1 MDFLK
6 YHKNLTYHAALIR
19 FALPARKGRVIYE
32 AAMKR
37 ILSFLFA
44 LLVSLPVTETAL
56 AQSVVKTD
64 NVRAELI
71 SEVSTIKAGE
81 PFWVA
86 LRQTIKPHW
95 HTYWKNPGD
104 SGLPTEINWT
114 LPAGAKADPIVW
126 PTPSLI
132 DVGGIVNYGF
142 HDDILLLAKVTPPA
156 TLPSSASGTFHL
168 AADANWLVCNDV
180 CIPEEGKFAIDLP
193 VGPAATPADGAT
205 RALFDKA
212 RRDVPLASPWPA
224 HYGVAKAGDP
234 TVVID
239 AKGLKA
245 DTISDVYFF
254 PSDWGGVANMTK
266 QSAVVTADGI
276 RIPLKKGEAETKG
289 GPPPQFTG
297 ILVLNE
303 KTGDGTQRQAFD
315 VAAKLDPA
323 FVPGASMQVSASN
336 EETLSFAEALFF
348 ALLGGMILNLMPCVF
363 PVLAM
368 KAAAFARLAGHER
381 AEMRRD
387 GLAYTLG
394 VLVSFGAMAAAI
406 LAIRGTVGEV
416 SWGFQF
422 QSPIFSLLVAYLFF
436 VVGLNLSGVFEISG
450 GFTGQL
456 AGVGQGLASK
466 GGVTGAFFT
475 GVLAVVVATPC
486 TAPFMAAAL
495 GFALS
500 QPAPQT
506 VAVLL
511 AMGLGL
517 AIPYLALSMTPAL
530 QRLMPRPG
538 AWMDRLRQFLAFP
551 MYASAVW
558 MIWVLT
564 QQTGAD
570 GVLYALGG
578 MILIAFAIWLLRLR
592 GDGGGGV
599 ASPATWV
606 RRGVAA
612 LALLLALA
620 TVIKIEDSPATAAS
634 ASGGEQG
641 NRTTGVSFE
650 GWERFSRAR
659 MMQAVAEKKPVFVD
673 FSAAWC
679 ITCLVNERVALET
692 AGARKAFEET
702 GTVKLKGDWTNRD
715 PEITALLKELG
726 RAGVPLYLYWAPG
739 ADKPVILGQVLTEA
753 SVVAQLT
760 AK

>member
-6 YHKNLTYHAALIR
+6 DLRSLTYHGALIR

-32 AAMKR
+32 AVMTR
-37 ILSFLFA
+37 TLSFLLA
-44 LLVSLPVTETAL
+44 LLVTLPAF

-71 SEVSTIKAGE
+71 SEVSAVKAGE

-104 SGLPTEINWT
+104 SGLPTEIAWT
-114 LPAGAKADPIVW
+114 LPQGAKADPIVW
-126 PTPSLI
+126 PTPTFFDI
-132 DVGGIVNYGF
+132 GGIVNYGF
-142 HDDILLLAKVTPPA
+142 HDDILLLTKVTPAADA
-156 TLPSSASGTFHL
+156 TGTFHL
-168 AADANWLVCNDV
+168 AAAANWLVCDDV
-180 CIPEEGKFAIDLP
+180 CIPEDAKFSIDLP
-193 VGPAATPADGAT
+193 VGPAATPADAAT

-212 RRDVPLASPWPA
+212 RRDVPMESPWTA
-224 HYGVAKAGDP
+224 RYGMAKSGDP
-234 TVVID
+234 TLAID
-239 AKGLKA
+239 AKGLKPN
-245 DTISDVYFF
+245 TISDVYFF
-254 PSDWGGVANMTK
+254 PAEWPGVANMTK
-266 QSAVVTADGI
+266 QKAVVTADGI
-276 RIPLKKGEAETKG
+276 RIPLKKGDATAKPGTPPAEVSGT
-289 GPPPQFTG
+289 
-297 ILVLNE
+297 LVLTE
-303 KTGDGTQRQAFD
+303 KTGDGSQRQAFD
-315 VAAKLDPA
+315 INAKLDPA
-323 FVPGASMQVSASN
+323 FVPSASLQVSASN
-336 EETLSFAEALFF
+336 EEQLSFVESFFF
-348 ALLGGMILNLMPCVF
+348 ALVGGLILNLMPCVF

-368 KAAAFARLAGHER
+368 KAAAFARLAGHAR

-387 GLAYTLG
+387 GIAYAAG
-394 VLVSFGAMAAAI
+394 VLVSFGAMAVAI
-406 LAIRGTVGEV
+406 LTIRATLGDV

-436 VVGLNLSGVFEISG
+436 VVGLNLSGVFEIAG
-450 GFTGQL
+450 GFTGM
-456 AGVGQGLASK
+456 GQGLASK
-466 GGVTGAFFT
+466 SGVTGAFFT

-517 AIPYLALSMTPAL
+517 ALPYLALSMTPAL

-578 MILIAFAIWLLRLR
+578 MILIAFAIWLLRI
-592 GDGGGGV
+592 GGA
-599 ASPATWV
+599 ASPATWI

-612 LALLLALA
+612 VAVLLALA
-620 TVIKIEDSPATAAS
+620 AVIKIEDGPATAAS
-634 ASGGEQG
+634 ASGGPS
-641 NRTTGVSFE
+641 TGVSFE

-659 MMQAVAEKKPVFVD
+659 MMEAVAAKKPVFVD

-692 AGARKAFEET
+692 TGARKAFEQT

-715 PEITALLKELG
+715 PEITGLLKELG

-739 ADKPVILGQVLTEA
+739 ADKPLILPQVLTEA
-753 SVVAQLT
+753 SIVAQLA